1 LIHVRAGIRS
11 GSGESRTRLLADIAV
26 HSARIVQLLE
36 GKATMAKKRTKTDFT
51 EMNERVRQARE
62 YIARRTEKMRQQRA
76 KEATQPKPD

>member
-1 LIHVRAGIRS
+1 MSEPAFDQEAVNLGLGFWRTSPCTRH
-11 GSGESRTRLLADIAV
+11 ESSSYWRERT
-26 HSARIVQLLE
+26 
-36 GKATMAKKRTKTDFT
+36 TMAKKRTKTDFT

>member
-1 LIHVRAGIRS
+1 M
-11 GSGESRTRLLADIAV
+11 

-36 GKATMAKKRTKTDFT
+36 GKDDDGEKRTKTDFT